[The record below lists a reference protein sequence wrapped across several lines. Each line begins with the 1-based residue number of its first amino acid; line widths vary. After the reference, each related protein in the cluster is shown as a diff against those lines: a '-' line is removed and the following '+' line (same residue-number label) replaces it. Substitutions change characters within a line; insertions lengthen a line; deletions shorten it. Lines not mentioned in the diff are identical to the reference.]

1 MDASVLIYVLE
12 ITGHR
17 CAQHHGLDLAFVE
30 FRSKNDV
37 GFSDPRAY
45 FFKKNVFWHQTVT
58 VKMKWIKAV
67 QSSGLYLLTQ
77 GHIGEKMKFCFY
89 LPGAFLLSECQ
100 EMSNLVWFCFFC
112 FVPVN
117 NFLCVFLRELELK
130 PSPGKVKLY
139 VAFSLKASWRTPK
152 EKSS

>member
-30 FRSKNDV
+30 FSGKNDV

-58 VKMKWIKAV
+58 VKMK
-67 QSSGLYLLTQ
+67 
-77 GHIGEKMKFCFY
+77 
-89 LPGAFLLSECQ
+89 
-100 EMSNLVWFCFFC
+100 
-112 FVPVN
+112 
-117 NFLCVFLRELELK
+117 
-130 PSPGKVKLY
+130 
-139 VAFSLKASWRTPK
+139 
-152 EKSS
+152 